1 MLQEKVFKRFRDSD
15 MYLASAI
22 DANST
27 DVSSI
32 YEELEHL
39 KAASDV
45 IAVYGTF
52 SAFSAQSGDL
62 GYLSDK
68 DIIKVLKDET
78 VSANQTYYQYN
89 TSTSSWNFICSL
101 EPYYSITE
109 TDAISSY
116 LNDRI
121 NTKVDQTAFDSYSAI
136 VSADLSA
143 IHTDLDKKLYT
154 SAFNSYSESVNTQL
168 QTLSSTKLDKSTF
181 NSYSAHVSSDLFNIS
196 GDLSNIHT
204 DLDKKLYTSAFN
216 SYSANVNTQLQT
228 LSSTKLDKST
238 FSAYQ
243 NTVTQQFNTVNTE
256 LDKKLY
262 TSATSNWDVTPY
274 SGSDNVSVQNHVIS
288 LSGKSELVGDNKNIA
303 VIEQGSNTV
312 VSAMKDFVDLITVN
326 SAITSAVSSKLDTS
340 TFNTYKNTTNTQISA
355 LSANKLDVSV
365 FTNSATHFKHTQTAS
380 AFVAASNNQAIV
392 ALTQTENGNVSAK
405 FGTVAPN
412 VEMQL
417 KSDTHYIEEYMS
429 ISADINAAT
438 NTKTFT
444 VDFEPSATYTRWLYK
459 YGIASQAYSGFS
471 WPLEIFKNMS
481 QNNNMTYLRPT
492 ELAYPASPMPAE
504 LKQFFTRPLLPD
516 PIYDEVLTSAGTGTP
531 DGIPKYADGGIHWYN
546 ANIYVHAEDVS
557 GSPVSIIFRKVDVL
571 PEQLEDGIYYLI

>member
-1 MLQEKVFKRFRDSD
+1 MLQEKVFQRFRDSD

-27 DVSSI
+27 NVSSI

-89 TSTSSWNFICSL
+89 ASTSAWNFMCSL

-109 TDAISSY
+109 SNTISSY

-121 NTKVDQTAFDSYSAI
+121 NTKVDQTAFDSYSAV

-154 SAFNSYSESVNTQL
+154 SAFNSYSAAVNT
-168 QTLSSTKLDKSTF
+168 
-181 NSYSAHVSSDLFNIS
+181 
-196 GDLSNIHT
+196 DLSAIHT

-262 TSATSNWDVTPY
+262 TSATSNWDITPY
-274 SGSDNVSVQNHVIS
+274 SGSDNVSVQNHIIS
-288 LSGKSELVGDNKNIA
+288 LSGKSELTGDNKNIA

-326 SAITSAVSSKLDTS
+326 SAITSAISSKLDAS

-365 FTNSATHFKHTQTAS
+365 FTNSAAHFKHIQTAS
-380 AFVAASNNQAIV
+380 AFTASTNNQAIV

-417 KSDTHYIEEYMS
+417 KSDTHYINEYMS
-429 ISADINAAT
+429 ISADINTAT

-459 YGIASQAYSGFS
+459 YGTAAQSYSGFS

-531 DGIPKYADGGIHWYN
+531 DGIPKYAGGGIHWYN
-546 ANIYVHAEDVS
+546 ANIYAHAEDVS
-557 GSPVSIIFRKVDVL
+557 GSPVSITFRKVDVL
-571 PEQLEDGIYYLI
+571 PDTLENDIYYLI

>member
-1 MLQEKVFKRFRDSD
+1 MLQEKVFQRFRDSD

-27 DVSSI
+27 NVSSI

-89 TSTSSWNFICSL
+89 ASTSAWNFMCSL

-109 TDAISSY
+109 SNTISSY

-121 NTKVDQTAFDSYSAI
+121 NTKVDQTAFDSYSAV

-154 SAFNSYSESVNTQL
+154 SAFNSYSAVV
-168 QTLSSTKLDKSTF
+168 
-181 NSYSAHVSSDLFNIS
+181 SA
-196 GDLSNIHT
+196 DLSAIHT

-274 SGSDNVSVQNHVIS
+274 SGSDNVSVQNHIIS
-288 LSGKSELVGDNKNIA
+288 LSGKSELTGDNKNIA

-326 SAITSAVSSKLDTS
+326 SAITSAISSKLDAS

-365 FTNSATHFKHTQTAS
+365 FTNSAAHFKHIQTAS
-380 AFVAASNNQAIV
+380 AFTASTNNQAIV

-417 KSDTHYIEEYMS
+417 KSDTHYINEYMS
-429 ISADINAAT
+429 ISADINTAT

-459 YGIASQAYSGFS
+459 YGTAAQSYSGFS

-531 DGIPKYADGGIHWYN
+531 DGIPKYAGGGIHWYN
-546 ANIYVHAEDVS
+546 ANIYAHAEDAS

-571 PEQLEDGIYYLI
+571 PDTLEDGIYYLI